1 MSCRKRPISS
11 TSPTDHQQNKRAKL
25 LSDLWQNRE
34 DPSSIDS
41 AEDSQGSEF
50 SIRAIIGEKPGQYF
64 IDWADNPVTGESYS
78 PDWQPKRNVSKE
90 AIAAWENQKIVQR
103 SRKTFGKRRRRRSST
118 LSVTVHCSAIPI
130 SKKQKSRRSGKS
142 ARKRLDRQAS
152 RDFQDHCSVGP
163 IPPAVTVI
171 VSQHSSLDH
180 DRYVLYRSSLFNSAS
195 SSLPPQYDSG
205 IGESS
210 PEPQEQRYSQSKV
223 IPDSQPTST
232 NSTDIASSAVPLET
246 QLVSDTWDLTQSITC
261 SVEIPDSLGSLGS
274 PRLLQNQTN
283 QERSIPATQI
293 VPDSVPSQ
301 ITHCTHSPR
310 RDILSENPALES
322 QQVESSRPFT
332 KGAGLLNPEFCPEHL
347 LHSTNGC
354 SSHRP
359 QGTTS
364 GDFVIAEDE
373 KGDTST
379 TQDTSG
385 SVVLTQRD
393 VNSQSQERSVDVEKP
408 YSPTQSP
415 KSRSQASLQ
424 RSSEYIPSR
433 APLNMSGSTHTAS
446 ALDTSQRSSQI
457 AEHTRIPIGERLK
470 QIRAAGKV
478 AEAPYS
484 LDTDMAD
491 AGTPPIADRPPSEA
505 AKSAPA
511 ARPDQ
516 TEPAKPAPEPA
527 PAKADGSAAS
537 TKLYAAV
544 NRQQARQNGFRS
556 EQEPVA
562 VAARQSPTPR
572 LSSTPQ
578 PRAHT
583 TPERQSNI
591 QVRPMAVPV
600 GAPLAVRSS
609 PGGQRTVP
617 GRNHLSRHPESTNMA
632 KTILKPLGFDKNEHI
647 VSLAMNMRVRN
658 QYTSIINIY
667 RDAIMKLMESNSQD
681 PGLMDKITEL
691 LTRISGVLQHSDL
704 DAEEARDYSS
714 PPSPEDEATWAEQC
728 SFKFCFLRH
737 FLEEIRPHDM
747 HVSIVAQP
755 GRLLDLIEMFLVGR
769 GIVYFR
775 PDGKGSSHPGDQRF
789 AQCRCQ
795 VSIVPSGPG
804 GRNFALKPAVLVIA
818 FDGSVSAMEPQ
829 VHRMRMQQ
837 EHSWLQPIVRLV
849 IYKSAEHLAIC
860 LPPKIKQSDRIRR
873 IVSGMTQLRHE
884 AGILQPEDMEVS
896 AAAEEVAIALRL
908 GGHEGRWTLPSVRP
922 LSLEFHDS
930 SRSSSTQEG
939 SQLSQDPEVVF
950 ESSTLK
956 RAWDISD
963 SAVSDRNKR
972 PRLSTVD
979 GNAQGQNSINESQRI
994 DDLLKRNA
1002 ELVTEIE
1009 NLKSQVSKLNRLAT
1023 SHKALE
1029 AQIATIT
1036 RQNKT
1041 LIAEHSSTQTN
1052 HQTHISDL
1060 EASLSALQTR
1070 YESKDRA
1077 HQTLHLQ
1084 NSDLESS
1091 LAAAL
1096 DKQTAQSAEIT
1107 SLRAAKTQI
1116 ATDLE
1121 RTRKD
1126 LLTTPHANPDM
1137 TRIAVAESRA
1147 RDALAANETLTRK
1160 IAALT
1165 SDLDFTRAAYQSAS
1179 TSAAELSAQVTTLE
1193 TDLATATRKASGEAA
1208 RLAALNRDT
1217 AVAEARREMR
1227 TLKTMMEERERV
1239 CRRKE
1244 EEIETLKGRRGRGAV
1259 GGGVVTRGGSA
1270 QPGG

>member
-1 MSCRKRPISS
+1 M
-11 TSPTDHQQNKRAKL
+11 
-25 LSDLWQNRE
+25 
-34 DPSSIDS
+34 
-41 AEDSQGSEF
+41 
-50 SIRAIIGEKPGQYF
+50 
-64 IDWADNPVTGESYS
+64 
-78 PDWQPKRNVSKE
+78 
-90 AIAAWENQKIVQR
+90 
-103 SRKTFGKRRRRRSST
+103 
-118 LSVTVHCSAIPI
+118 
-130 SKKQKSRRSGKS
+130 
-142 ARKRLDRQAS
+142 
-152 RDFQDHCSVGP
+152 
-163 IPPAVTVI
+163 
-171 VSQHSSLDH
+171 
-180 DRYVLYRSSLFNSAS
+180 
-195 SSLPPQYDSG
+195 
-205 IGESS
+205 
-210 PEPQEQRYSQSKV
+210 
-223 IPDSQPTST
+223 
-232 NSTDIASSAVPLET
+232 
-246 QLVSDTWDLTQSITC
+246 
-261 SVEIPDSLGSLGS
+261 
-274 PRLLQNQTN
+274 
-283 QERSIPATQI
+283 
-293 VPDSVPSQ
+293 
-301 ITHCTHSPR
+301 
-310 RDILSENPALES
+310 SENPALDR
-322 QQVESSRPFT
+322 QQVKSSRPFT
-332 KGAGLLNPEFCPEHL
+332 EGAGLLNPEFCPEHSL
-347 LHSTNGC
+347 DSTNGC
-354 SSHRP
+354 TSYRP

-364 GDFVIAEDE
+364 EDFVIAEDE

-385 SVVLTQRD
+385 SAVLTHRD
-393 VNSQSQERSVDVEKP
+393 VNSQSQERSVDAEKP
-408 YSPTQSP
+408 YSPTQRS

-424 RSSEYIPSR
+424 HIPSR
-433 APLNMSGSTHTAS
+433 VPLNMSGSTHTAS
-446 ALDTSQRSSQI
+446 ALDTSQTSSQI
-457 AEHTRIPIGERLK
+457 AEHTRIPFGERLK

-484 LDTDMAD
+484 LDTDMVD

-505 AKSAPA
+505 VKTAPV

-562 VAARQSPTPR
+562 VAPRQSPTPR

-600 GAPLAVRSS
+600 GVPLAVRSS
-609 PGGQRTVP
+609 PGGQRTIP
-617 GRNHLSRHPESTNMA
+617 GRNHLSRHPEPTNMA

-647 VSLAMNMRVRN
+647 VSLAMNMRIRN
-658 QYTSIINIY
+658 QYTSIINMY

-681 PGLMDKITEL
+681 QGPMDKITEL

-789 AQCRCQ
+789 AQCQCQ

-860 LPPKIKQSDRIRR
+860 LPPEIEQSDRIRR

-956 RAWDISD
+956 RAW
-963 SAVSDRNKR
+963 VSH
-972 PRLSTVD
+972 PCWITALSQQHLTNRA
-979 GNAQGQNSINESQRI
+979 GHYR
-994 DDLLKRNA
+994 
-1002 ELVTEIE
+1002 
-1009 NLKSQVSKLNRLAT
+1009 VSSVGPEQTTTFVYSR
-1023 SHKALE
+1023 
-1029 AQIATIT
+1029 
-1036 RQNKT
+1036 RQ
-1041 LIAEHSSTQTN
+1041 
-1052 HQTHISDL
+1052 
-1060 EASLSALQTR
+1060 
-1070 YESKDRA
+1070 
-1077 HQTLHLQ
+1077 
-1084 NSDLESS
+1084 
-1091 LAAAL
+1091 
-1096 DKQTAQSAEIT
+1096 
-1107 SLRAAKTQI
+1107 
-1116 ATDLE
+1116 
-1121 RTRKD
+1121 
-1126 LLTTPHANPDM
+1126 
-1137 TRIAVAESRA
+1137 
-1147 RDALAANETLTRK
+1147 
-1160 IAALT
+1160 
-1165 SDLDFTRAAYQSAS
+1165 
-1179 TSAAELSAQVTTLE
+1179 
-1193 TDLATATRKASGEAA
+1193 
-1208 RLAALNRDT
+1208 
-1217 AVAEARREMR
+1217 
-1227 TLKTMMEERERV
+1227 
-1239 CRRKE
+1239 
-1244 EEIETLKGRRGRGAV
+1244 
-1259 GGGVVTRGGSA
+1259 
-1270 QPGG
+1270 

>member
-1 MSCRKRPISS
+1 MRFVYLTLAAGRG
-11 TSPTDHQQNKRAKL
+11 TS
-25 LSDLWQNRE
+25 
-34 DPSSIDS
+34 
-41 AEDSQGSEF
+41 G
-50 SIRAIIGEKPGQYF
+50 
-64 IDWADNPVTGESYS
+64 
-78 PDWQPKRNVSKE
+78 
-90 AIAAWENQKIVQR
+90 
-103 SRKTFGKRRRRRSST
+103 
-118 LSVTVHCSAIPI
+118 
-130 SKKQKSRRSGKS
+130 
-142 ARKRLDRQAS
+142 
-152 RDFQDHCSVGP
+152 
-163 IPPAVTVI
+163 
-171 VSQHSSLDH
+171 
-180 DRYVLYRSSLFNSAS
+180 
-195 SSLPPQYDSG
+195 
-205 IGESS
+205 
-210 PEPQEQRYSQSKV
+210 
-223 IPDSQPTST
+223 
-232 NSTDIASSAVPLET
+232 
-246 QLVSDTWDLTQSITC
+246 
-261 SVEIPDSLGSLGS
+261 
-274 PRLLQNQTN
+274 
-283 QERSIPATQI
+283 
-293 VPDSVPSQ
+293 
-301 ITHCTHSPR
+301 
-310 RDILSENPALES
+310 ENPALDS
-322 QQVESSRPFT
+322 QQVKSSRPFT
-332 KGAGLLNPEFCPEHL
+332 EGAGLLHPESCPEHL
-347 LHSTNGC
+347 LDSTNGC
-354 SSHRP
+354 TSHRP

-373 KGDTST
+373 KDDTST

-393 VNSQSQERSVDVEKP
+393 VNLQSQERSVDAEKP
-408 YSPTQSP
+408 YSPTQRS

-424 RSSEYIPSR
+424 LSSEYIPSR

-457 AEHTRIPIGERLK
+457 AEHARIPFGERLK

-484 LDTDMAD
+484 VDTDMAD
-491 AGTPPIADRPPSEA
+491 AGTPPIADRPASEA
-505 AKSAPA
+505 AKPASA

-516 TEPAKPAPEPA
+516 TEPAQPAPEPV
-527 PAKADGSAAS
+527 PAKADGSRAS

-562 VAARQSPTPR
+562 VTPRQSPTPR

-591 QVRPMAVPV
+591 QVRPMAGPV
-600 GAPLAVRSS
+600 GVPLAVRSS

-617 GRNHLSRHPESTNMA
+617 GRNHLSRHPESTTLA

-681 PGLMDKITEL
+681 PGPMDKITEL

-818 FDGSVSAMEPQ
+818 FDGSVSAMEQQ

-860 LPPKIKQSDRIRR
+860 LPPEIEQSDRIRR

-956 RAWDISD
+956 RAWVGHPFWIT
-963 SAVSDRNKR
+963 A
-972 PRLSTVD
+972 LSQQHLT
-979 GNAQGQNSINESQRI
+979 
-994 DDLLKRNA
+994 
-1002 ELVTEIE
+1002 
-1009 NLKSQVSKLNRLAT
+1009 NRAGHFRFGSVGPEQT
-1023 SHKALE
+1023 TTFVYSR
-1029 AQIATIT
+1029 
-1036 RQNKT
+1036 RQ
-1041 LIAEHSSTQTN
+1041 
-1052 HQTHISDL
+1052 
-1060 EASLSALQTR
+1060 
-1070 YESKDRA
+1070 
-1077 HQTLHLQ
+1077 
-1084 NSDLESS
+1084 
-1091 LAAAL
+1091 
-1096 DKQTAQSAEIT
+1096 
-1107 SLRAAKTQI
+1107 
-1116 ATDLE
+1116 
-1121 RTRKD
+1121 
-1126 LLTTPHANPDM
+1126 
-1137 TRIAVAESRA
+1137 
-1147 RDALAANETLTRK
+1147 
-1160 IAALT
+1160 
-1165 SDLDFTRAAYQSAS
+1165 
-1179 TSAAELSAQVTTLE
+1179 
-1193 TDLATATRKASGEAA
+1193 
-1208 RLAALNRDT
+1208 
-1217 AVAEARREMR
+1217 
-1227 TLKTMMEERERV
+1227 
-1239 CRRKE
+1239 
-1244 EEIETLKGRRGRGAV
+1244 
-1259 GGGVVTRGGSA
+1259 
-1270 QPGG
+1270 

>member
-1 MSCRKRPISS
+1 M
-11 TSPTDHQQNKRAKL
+11 
-25 LSDLWQNRE
+25 
-34 DPSSIDS
+34 
-41 AEDSQGSEF
+41 
-50 SIRAIIGEKPGQYF
+50 
-64 IDWADNPVTGESYS
+64 
-78 PDWQPKRNVSKE
+78 
-90 AIAAWENQKIVQR
+90 
-103 SRKTFGKRRRRRSST
+103 
-118 LSVTVHCSAIPI
+118 
-130 SKKQKSRRSGKS
+130 
-142 ARKRLDRQAS
+142 
-152 RDFQDHCSVGP
+152 
-163 IPPAVTVI
+163 
-171 VSQHSSLDH
+171 
-180 DRYVLYRSSLFNSAS
+180 
-195 SSLPPQYDSG
+195 
-205 IGESS
+205 
-210 PEPQEQRYSQSKV
+210 
-223 IPDSQPTST
+223 
-232 NSTDIASSAVPLET
+232 
-246 QLVSDTWDLTQSITC
+246 
-261 SVEIPDSLGSLGS
+261 
-274 PRLLQNQTN
+274 
-283 QERSIPATQI
+283 
-293 VPDSVPSQ
+293 
-301 ITHCTHSPR
+301 
-310 RDILSENPALES
+310 SENPALES

-332 KGAGLLNPEFCPEHL
+332 KGAGLLNPEICPEQL
-347 LHSTNGC
+347 LDSTNGC

-359 QGTTS
+359 QDTRS

-393 VNSQSQERSVDVEKP
+393 VNSQSQERSVDAEKP
-408 YSPTQSP
+408 YSPKQSP

-446 ALDTSQRSSQI
+446 ALGTSQRSSQI
-457 AEHTRIPIGERLK
+457 EEHTRIPFGERLK

-491 AGTPPIADRPPSEA
+491 AGTPPIPDRPPSEA
-505 AKSAPA
+505 AKTAPA
-511 ARPDQ
+511 ARSDQ
-516 TEPAKPAPEPA
+516 TEPAKLAPEPA

-562 VAARQSPTPR
+562 VAPRQSPTPR

-591 QVRPMAVPV
+591 QSRPMAVPV
-600 GAPLAVRSS
+600 GVPLAVRSS

-681 PGLMDKITEL
+681 PGPMDKITEL

-755 GRLLDLIEMFLVGR
+755 GRLLDLIEIFLVGR

-829 VHRMRMQQ
+829 VQRMRMQQ
-837 EHSWLQPIVRLV
+837 EHNWLQPIVRLV

-860 LPPKIKQSDRIRR
+860 LPPEIEQSNRIRR

-956 RAWDISD
+956 RAW
-963 SAVSDRNKR
+963 VSH
-972 PRLSTVD
+972 PCWITALSQQHLT
-979 GNAQGQNSINESQRI
+979 
-994 DDLLKRNA
+994 
-1002 ELVTEIE
+1002 
-1009 NLKSQVSKLNRLAT
+1009 NRAGHYRFGSVGSEQT
-1023 SHKALE
+1023 TTFVYSR
-1029 AQIATIT
+1029 
-1036 RQNKT
+1036 RQ
-1041 LIAEHSSTQTN
+1041 
-1052 HQTHISDL
+1052 
-1060 EASLSALQTR
+1060 
-1070 YESKDRA
+1070 
-1077 HQTLHLQ
+1077 
-1084 NSDLESS
+1084 
-1091 LAAAL
+1091 
-1096 DKQTAQSAEIT
+1096 
-1107 SLRAAKTQI
+1107 
-1116 ATDLE
+1116 
-1121 RTRKD
+1121 
-1126 LLTTPHANPDM
+1126 
-1137 TRIAVAESRA
+1137 
-1147 RDALAANETLTRK
+1147 
-1160 IAALT
+1160 
-1165 SDLDFTRAAYQSAS
+1165 
-1179 TSAAELSAQVTTLE
+1179 
-1193 TDLATATRKASGEAA
+1193 
-1208 RLAALNRDT
+1208 
-1217 AVAEARREMR
+1217 
-1227 TLKTMMEERERV
+1227 
-1239 CRRKE
+1239 
-1244 EEIETLKGRRGRGAV
+1244 
-1259 GGGVVTRGGSA
+1259 
-1270 QPGG
+1270 

>member
-1 MSCRKRPISS
+1 MSCRKRRISS
-11 TSPTDHQQNKRAKL
+11 TSPADYQQNKRAKL
-25 LSDLWQNRE
+25 LSDLWQSRE
-34 DPSSIDS
+34 DRPSIDS
-41 AEDSQGSEF
+41 AKDSQESEF
-50 SIRAIIGEKPGQYF
+50 SIRAIIGEKPGEYF
-64 IDWADNPVTGESYS
+64 IDWADNPLTGESYS

-90 AIAAWENQKIVQR
+90 AIAAWENQKIIQH
-103 SRKTFGKRRRRRSST
+103 SQKKFGKRRRRRSST
-118 LSVTVHCSAIPI
+118 LSVSIHCSATPI
-130 SKKQKSRRSGKS
+130 SKKHKSRRSKRS
-142 ARKRLDRQAS
+142 ARKGLDHQAS
-152 RDFQDHCSVGP
+152 RNFQDHYSVGS
-163 IPPAVTVI
+163 IPPAVTVV
-171 VSQHSSLDH
+171 VSQHSSLDP
-180 DRYVLYRSSLFNSAS
+180 DQYIIYRSSLSISAS
-195 SSLPPQYDSG
+195 SSLPQHYDSG

-210 PEPQEQRYSQSKV
+210 PEPQEHHCSQSKI

-232 NSTDIASSAVPLET
+232 NSTHTASSAVPVET
-246 QLVSDTWDLTQSITC
+246 QLVLDTWGLTQSIPC
-261 SVEIPDSLGSLGS
+261 SVEIPDSLGSLGGAC
-274 PRLLQNQTN
+274 LEQVQTT
-283 QERSIPATQI
+283 QERSIPTTQI
-293 VPDSVPSQ
+293 IPDSVPSE
-301 ITHCTHSPR
+301 ITHCTNSPSR
-310 RDILSENPALES
+310 STESGNPALDS
-322 QQVESSRPFT
+322 RQVKSPRSFT
-332 KGAGLLNPEFCPEHL
+332 QGTGLLSSEPCPEHL
-347 LHSTNGC
+347 LDYTHGCTSHQPQSTK
-354 SSHRP
+354 SV
-359 QGTTS
+359 
-364 GDFVIAEDE
+364 DFVIAEDE
-373 KGDTST
+373 KDDTST

-393 VNSQSQERSVDVEKP
+393 ANSQSQERSVDREKP
-408 YSPTQSP
+408 NSPTQRS
-415 KSRSQASLQ
+415 KSCSKASLQ
-424 RSSEYIPSR
+424 RSSDYIPSR
-433 APLNMSGSTHTAS
+433 VPLDMSGTNHTAS
-446 ALDTSQRSSQI
+446 ALDTSHRSSQI
-457 AEHTRIPIGERLK
+457 AEHAIIPFGERLK

-478 AEAPYS
+478 TEAPFT
-484 LDTDMAD
+484 LDTDMSD
-491 AGTPPIADRPPSEA
+491 AGTPPTADRSPSEA
-505 AKSAPA
+505 ARTAPA
-511 ARPDQ
+511 TTLDQ
-516 TEPAKPAPEPA
+516 TGPSQSAPEPA
-527 PAKADGSAAS
+527 PAKADGSGVS
-537 TKLYAAV
+537 TKLYAAL

-562 VAARQSPTPR
+562 PQQSPTPR

-583 TPERQSNI
+583 TPELQSHF

-600 GAPLAVRSS
+600 GVPLAVRSS
-609 PGGQRTVP
+609 PGGQRTFP
-617 GRNHLSRHPESTNMA
+617 GRNHLSRHQESTNMA

-647 VSLAMNMRVRN
+647 ISLAMNMRVRN

-681 PGLMDKITEL
+681 QGPMDKITEL

-704 DAEEARDYSS
+704 DAEEARDHSS

-804 GRNFALKPAVLVIA
+804 GRNLALKPAALVIA

-860 LPPKIKQSDRIRR
+860 LPPEIEQSDRIRR

-939 SQLSQDPEVVF
+939 SQLSQDPEVSF

-956 RAWDISD
+956 RAWDITD
-963 SAVSDRNKR
+963 SAASDRNKR
-972 PRLSTVD
+972 QRVSTVE
-979 GNAQGQNSINESQRI
+979 GNAHVQNSVNESQRVNN
-994 DDLLKRNA
+994 LLKRNA
-1002 ELVTEIE
+1002 ELMTEIE
-1009 NLKSQVSKLNRLAT
+1009 NLKSQVSKLDRLTT

-1029 AQIATIT
+1029 AQVATIT

-1041 LIAEHSSTQTN
+1041 LLAEISSTQTA

-1060 EASLSALQTR
+1060 EASLSSLQTR

-1084 NSDLESS
+1084 KSDLESS

-1096 DKQTAQSAEIT
+1096 EKQTAQSAEIT
-1107 SLRAAKTQI
+1107 SLRASKQQ
-1116 ATDLE
+1116 LE
-1121 RTRKD
+1121 TELDQTRKD
-1126 LLTTPHANPDM
+1126 LLTTPHENPDI
-1137 TRIAVAESRA
+1137 TRIALAESHA
-1147 RDALAANETLTRK
+1147 RSARSANETLTK
-1160 IAALT
+1160 KLSSLT
-1165 SDLDFTRAAYQSAS
+1165 SDLDFTRAAYQDAS
-1179 TSAAELSAQVTTLE
+1179 TSAADLSAEIHDLE
-1193 TDLATATRKASGEAA
+1193 TQLETATRKASGEAA
-1208 RLAALNRDT
+1208 RLATVNRDN
-1217 AVAEARREMR
+1217 AVKDARKEIRQ
-1227 TLKTMMEERERV
+1227 LKAMMEERER
-1239 CRRKE
+1239 
-1244 EEIETLKGRRGRGAV
+1244 
-1259 GGGVVTRGGSA
+1259 
-1270 QPGG
+1270 